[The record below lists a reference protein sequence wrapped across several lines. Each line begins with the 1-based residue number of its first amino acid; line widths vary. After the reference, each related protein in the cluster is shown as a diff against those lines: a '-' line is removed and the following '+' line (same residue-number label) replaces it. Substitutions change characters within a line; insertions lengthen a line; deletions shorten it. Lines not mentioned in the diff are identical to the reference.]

1 MKNELLL
8 LTVTALSA
16 ACNSVSNDGSATRE
30 MFDAGNQEVIT
41 PSINQRQGT
50 VSLLYGNLAAQHAL
64 LDSASQHNPGEMY
77 TLATWEQ
84 ADDLHWYGSHING
97 RLERVETVNVLSAS
111 DGSLIIDYKLV
122 NGSEPKDASGRPM
135 DTQDRIKAILN
146 QRPAIFP

>member
-1 MKNELLL
+1 MI
-8 LTVTALSA
+8 TTLSA
-16 ACNSVSNDGSATRE
+16 ACNHLSINGPATRE
-30 MFDAGNQEVIT
+30 MFDAGDQEVIT
-41 PSINQRQGT
+41 PSVNQREGT
-50 VSLLYGNLAAQHAL
+50 VSILYGNPTARHTL
-64 LDSASQHNPGEMY
+64 LDSANQHNPGEMY

-111 DGSLIIDYKLV
+111 DGSLLIDYKLV
-122 NGSEPKDASGRPM
+122 NGSEPKDAAGRPM